1 MARFFLTRWFRQSL
15 KDLEPGDAVRVVGY
29 RGVAFVESTAEDH
42 ALIVY
47 GRDRRSIVPL
57 VSLRRV
63 RACGAELDRRG

>member
-1 MARFFLTRWFRQSL
+1 MARFFLSRWFRSSL

-29 RGVAFVESTAEDH
+29 RGVAFVESVADDH

-57 VSLRRV
+57 VSLRRC
-63 RACGAELDRRG
+63 RACAPELDRR